1 MSGRLYLLDGM
12 ALLYR
17 AHFAFI
23 RSPIMTSDGV
33 NTSALYGF
41 ANTLLDITK
50 TQQPTHLAVAL
61 DTSAPTPRHE
71 MFPAYKAQREE
82 APEDIISAI
91 PQIKRLCA
99 AMRIPVL
106 IKDGW
111 EADDIIGTLAK
122 RAEAEGLDTWMV
134 TPDKDFGQL
143 VSEHIRI
150 YKPGRSGGDTEI
162 LGVPEVLARWGV
174 ERIDQVIDVQ
184 GLMGDAVDNVPGIP
198 GVGEKTATALVQA
211 WGSIENAIANAD
223 KIKGKLQEKVKLHAE
238 QALLSKKLVTIMT
251 DAPVEVTFDE
261 LKCQPY
267 DDDALKALMVEFE
280 FNSLGKRLFGNDF
293 QTGRS
298 RKLASGEQGRPVH
311 ESQGVDEGA
320 ARPSSTDELPLATA
334 AKPKTIHEVEHR
346 YTLIQTEAERAALI
360 ADLLRQERF
369 CFDLETTSLDP
380 RTADIVGI
388 AFSAGKASLL
398 AQDASHPPPS
408 PSAGRGDSL
417 AADAVF
423 VVMNKG
429 GADVLK
435 DFLPVFQ
442 SNAEKIGHNLKF
454 DLSILNAHGI
464 DVSGPFFDTMLA
476 HSLLEPDQRH
486 GMDYMSET
494 YLAYTPVPISE
505 LINTAKA
512 PAADLFDAPSAS
524 PTSMAEVNLEK
535 LKEYAAEDA
544 DVTWQLADVLRP
556 QLDPKGQS
564 DVFYD
569 IESPLLPVL
578 VRMEA
583 NGVKIDVQALR
594 EFGVQLEKEA
604 DSMQKRIHGYVDM
617 PFNLNSP
624 KQLGEV
630 LFDKLKLSDKP
641 KKTATGQYQTNEQVL
656 QSLNGLHPIIADIL
670 NYREV
675 TKLKSTYV
683 DALPEAVSP
692 KTGRVHTT
700 LHQLMTS
707 TGRMA
712 SSNPN
717 LQNIPVRSEH
727 GKEIRK
733 AFIAGEPGTVLISA
747 DYSQIE
753 LRVMAAISQDA
764 AMCEAFAQGHDIHQA
779 TAAKVYGVPLD
790 GVLPDMRRTAKMV
803 NFGIIYG
810 ISAFG
815 LSQRLGIPRTE
826 AGQIIDSYFK
836 QFPGIKAYLDN
847 TVAEAKRKGYV
858 QTLTGRRLYLRD
870 INSANAT
877 VRGSAER
884 IAMNMPIQGTSAD
897 MIKLAMV
904 RIDAALRQGNYKAKM
919 LLQVHDELL
928 FEVPESEVETVRHL
942 VIDGM
947 KNALPLRNVPILVE
961 AGVGHNWLE
970 AH

>member
-23 RSPIMTSDGV
+23 RAPIMTSDGV

-71 MFPAYKAQREE
+71 IFPAYKAQREE

-122 RAEAEGLDTWMV
+122 RAETEGLDTWMV

-150 YKPGRSGGDTEI
+150 YKPGRSGADSEI
-162 LGVPEVLARWGV
+162 LGVPEVLAKWGV

-211 WGSIENAIANAD
+211 WGSVENAIANAD
-223 KIKGKLQEKVKLHAE
+223 KIKGKLAEKVKLHAE

-267 DDDALKALMVEFE
+267 DEDALKAMMVEFE
-280 FNSLGKRLFGNDF
+280 FNSLGKRLFGADF
-293 QTGRS
+293 QAGRS
-298 RKLASGEQGRPVH
+298 RKLSGDKGPQVQNGDEGRPVQ
-311 ESQGVDEGA
+311 ENAGSPPDPQ
-320 ARPSSTDELPLATA
+320 LPLAE
-334 AKPKTIHEVEHR
+334 KPKTIHEVEHC
-346 YTLIQTEAERAALI
+346 YTLVQSKEERAALI
-360 ADLLRQERF
+360 ADLLKQERF

-380 RTADIVGI
+380 RTAKIVGI
-388 AFSAGKASLL
+388 AFSWQAHHGYFVCLPKSSFDFSRTSGTPDSDSTKVEATL
-398 AQDASHPPPS
+398 A
-408 PSAGRGDSL
+408 
-417 AADAVF
+417 
-423 VVMNKG
+423 
-429 GADVLK
+429 

-442 SNAEKIGHNLKF
+442 SSAEKVGHNLKF
-454 DLSILNAHGI
+454 DLSILHAQGV

-486 GMDYMSET
+486 GMDYMSEVM
-494 YLAYTPVPISE
+494 LGYTPVPISE
-505 LINTAKA
+505 LINITKA
-512 PAADLFDAPSAS
+512 APMDDLFGTPSSS
-524 PTSMAEVNLEK
+524 PTSMADVDLEK

-544 DVTWQLADVLRP
+544 DVTWQLAEALRP

-583 NGVKIDVQALR
+583 HGVKIDVQALR

-604 DSMQKRIHGYVDM
+604 DAMQKRIHSYVDM

-692 KTGRVHTT
+692 SSGRVHTT

-733 AFIAGEPGTVLISA
+733 AFIAGQPGWVLLSA

-753 LRVMAAISQDA
+753 LRVMAAISQDE

-790 GVLPDMRRTAKMV
+790 GVLPEMRRTAKMV

-815 LSQRLGIPRTE
+815 LSQRLGIPRGE
-826 AGQIIDSYFK
+826 AATIIESYFK
-836 QFPGIKAYLDN
+836 QFPGIKSYLDS
-847 TVAEAKRKGYV
+847 TVAEAKRTGYV

-904 RIDAALRQGNYKAKM
+904 RVDAALRQGGYQAKM

-928 FEVPESEVETVRHL
+928 FEVPEAEVEHVRQL